1 MMNKD
6 QKNEYLFSAIGEI
19 DDRFLEEAISY
30 RHPSRK
36 KKYWIPVLAACLAVF
51 FAIFSSLSFAVVAS
65 AFTLAA
71 TTPLGMLILVYL
83 GSEAPS
89 QSPSQPEQA
98 PEQTPDRYASLDELF
113 EAQKGSDAQKENN
126 LVYLSEDELEYYG
139 DACIIWQYEEG
150 GEYCVVPVTEYE
162 LSDIQVM
169 MGRGRDVGESS
180 PKNSCRVW
188 ICDGK
193 GNVRSPYLKNGAG
206 NQDVEVFDYEA
217 EIIPDED
224 FVQCISDIL
233 N

>member
-6 QKNEYLFSAIGEI
+6 QKTEYLFSAIGEI
-19 DDRFLEEAISY
+19 DDRLLEEAVSY
-30 RHPSRK
+30 RRPARR

-51 FAIFSSLSFAVVAS
+51 FAISSTLTLAVAAS
-65 AFTLAA
+65 AFGIAA
-71 TTPLGMLILVYL
+71 TTPLGLLILASL

-89 QSPSQPEQA
+89 ESPQQ
-98 PEQTPDRYASLDELF
+98 PEQTPEQTPERYASLDDLF
-113 EAQKGSDAQKENN
+113 EDQKKND
-126 LVYLSEDELEYYG
+126 LVYLSADKLEYYEG
-139 DACIIWQYEEG
+139 ASIIWQYEEG
-150 GEYCVVPVTEYE
+150 GEYCVAPLTDYE
-162 LSDIQVM
+162 LAAIKAR

-180 PKNSCRVW
+180 PENTCRVW

-193 GNVRSPYLKNGAG
+193 GNVRSPYLKNEIG
-206 NQDVEVFDYEA
+206 NQDVKVFDYEA